1 MAEEAA
7 KAMEPNA
14 DALEWSKK
22 DKHPVTSCFVYS
34 SGDLERT
41 IKITLWAEE
50 AAKAMEPN
58 ADALEWPKKDKHCYF
73 MLCIAQNYV
82 MAEEAAKAMEPNADA
97 ARMAEEGQAPVT
109 SCCV

>member
-14 DALEWSKK
+14 DALEWPKK
-22 DKHPVTSCFVYS
+22 DKHRLLHAVYR

-58 ADALEWPKKDKHCYF
+58 ADAARMVEEGQALGYF
-73 MLCIAQNYV
+73 MLCIA
-82 MAEEAAKAMEPNADA
+82 
-97 ARMAEEGQAPVT
+97 PVT
-109 SCCV
+109 LSVPLSE